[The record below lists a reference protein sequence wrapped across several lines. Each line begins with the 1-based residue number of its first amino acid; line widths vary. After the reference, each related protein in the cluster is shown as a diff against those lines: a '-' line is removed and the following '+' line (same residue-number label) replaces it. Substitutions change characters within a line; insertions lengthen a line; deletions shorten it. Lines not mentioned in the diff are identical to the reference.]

1 MKSAQFA
8 VRAASAADVDAV
20 ADLCRRTRQASLPF
34 LPDLHTAAEDRV
46 YFRDVVFAGDEVH
59 VAERDGKLVGAI
71 AFGDGW
77 VSQLYVDP
85 AEHGRGIGSALL
97 RLAMDAQ
104 PELQLWTF
112 QKNDRALRFY
122 ARHGFALVRMTDGD
136 NEEREPDALLAWS
149 RAKAGNGEQR

>member
-1 MKSAQFA
+1 MRNAQFTL
-8 VRAASAADVDAV
+8 RAASAADVDAV
-20 ADLCRRTRQASLPF
+20 ADLCRRARQTALPF

-59 VAERDGKLVGAI
+59 VAEREGRLVGAI

-85 AEHGRGIGSALL
+85 DEHGRGIGSALL
-97 RLAMDAQ
+97 RLAMAAQ

-149 RAKAGNGEQR
+149 YAKAGNGEER

>member
-1 MKSAQFA
+1 MRNAQFTL
-8 VRAASAADVDAV
+8 RAANAADVDAV
-20 ADLCRRTRQASLPF
+20 ADLCRRTRRTSLPF
-34 LPDLHTAAEDRV
+34 LPDLHSAAEDRV

-59 VAERDGKLVGAI
+59 VAEREGRLVGAI
-71 AFGDGW
+71 AFSDGW

-85 AEHGRGIGSALL
+85 DEHGRGIGSALL
-97 RLAMDAQ
+97 RLAMEAQ

-122 ARHGFALVRMTDGD
+122 ARHGFALVRMTEGD

-149 RAKAGNGEQR
+149 RAKAGNGER

>member
-1 MKSAQFA
+1 LRNARFTL
-8 VRAASAADVDAV
+8 RAASAADVDAV
-20 ADLCRRTRQASLPF
+20 ADLCRRTRQTALPY
-34 LPDLHTAAEDRV
+34 LPDLHTYADDCV
-46 YFRDVVFAGDEVH
+46 YFRDVVFASDRVY
-59 VAERDGKLVGAI
+59 VAERDGSLLAVI

-85 AEHGRGIGSALL
+85 AEQGRGIGSALL
-97 RLAMDAQ
+97 RLAMGAQ

-149 RAKAGNGEQR
+149 YAKAGNGEER